1 MNRGENDAS
10 TKPELRASAE
20 QLEQCYADKR
30 DFLEMLPSHAT
41 RASRSCRVCLVFSS
55 LLLRFCLWPL
65 EIHKKLRQLYKIKS

>member
-30 DFLEMLPSHAT
+30 DFLEMLPSTFA
-41 RASRSCRVCLVFSS
+41 RNSRFALFSRLPRVFLAFA
-55 LLLRFCLWPL
+55 FAPL
-65 EIHKKLRQLYKIKS
+65 KYTKNYAYSTG